1 MFKKWFA
8 KYARAVSDERE
19 RERLYKKYRIKTIV
33 SILFYALCISV
44 IVLALVIESQPA
56 IDPVRA
62 LFAMAALSL
71 CWIGFAIA
79 NLCLWI
85 SFKRTFRAILNRP
98 AYSGEMPEVT
108 SYRQKVVQDKKSTFK
123 NLWWAWVVFGLCVV
137 GFIACMVM
145 ETVKN
150 PDGETPGIWG
160 TVSFFVLL
168 AGALTIALA
177 YMIQNAVRQQ
187 QGKTVEQQTEGE
199 ASVIDRAQGR
209 KHEYD
214 MQSDPNLQTLKYI
227 FPDKELYDEA
237 EEVRKKYSK
246 ILTIGVIVF
255 SAIAIIVAIGLIAS
269 QTIFGKNFIGYALPV
284 ALTAIMGSS
293 ILFSLPLKI
302 KTYDVEKRQK
312 EKLETNPDYAKNLE
326 WYRISE
332 DFYKCKGKILS
343 LFIAVSIALSWVLA
357 VLFPSSAWSL
367 LSLIPTVVGLI
378 VNYKLVKDLR
388 RKLIPIEREIEKE
401 RLLTQDARFAVKE
414 EEADG
419 NASRQS
425 MSGDIR

>member
-1 MFKKWFA
+1 M
-8 KYARAVSDERE
+8 
-19 RERLYKKYRIKTIV
+19 
-33 SILFYALCISV
+33 
-44 IVLALVIESQPA
+44 
-56 IDPVRA
+56 
-62 LFAMAALSL
+62 
-71 CWIGFAIA
+71 
-79 NLCLWI
+79 
-85 SFKRTFRAILNRP
+85 
-98 AYSGEMPEVT
+98 
-108 SYRQKVVQDKKSTFK
+108 VQDKKSTFK
-123 NLWWAWVVFGLCVV
+123 ILWWAWVVFGLCVV

-187 QGKTVEQQTEGE
+187 QGKTVEQQTERE

-214 MQSDPNLQTLKYI
+214 MQSDPNLQTLKYR

-237 EEVRKKYSK
+237 EKVRKKYSK

-302 KTYDVEKRQK
+302 KTNDVEKRQK
-312 EKLETNPDYAKNLE
+312 ENLESNPDYAKNLE

-378 VNYKLVKDLR
+378 VNNKLVKDLR

-401 RLLTQDARFAVKE
+401 RLLAQDARFAVKE

-425 MSGDIR
+425 LSGDIRYIISFRFEFRSIRNSRTRLLFLCR